1 MAAMKRIT
9 IKDKTFELSIP
20 EADILAAVRRVA
32 DAVKADYKDKD
43 PMFVI
48 VLSGAFVFAADL
60 LRMLDFEYQFTF
72 TKLSSYAGVSST
84 GKIVEQLPLTDNL
97 KGRHVVIVEDII
109 ETGYSI
115 KFLLDRIHEHAPA
128 SVEICALSHKPEKC
142 KVEGLKVKYAGM
154 TLPEAFI
161 VGYGLDYDQQGRQ
174 LRDIYSLV

>member
-1 MAAMKRIT
+1 MKRIT

-20 EADILAAVRRVA
+20 EAKILAAVKNVA
-32 DAVKADYKDKD
+32 NAIKTDYATKN
-43 PMFVI
+43 PMFII
-48 VLSGAFVFAADL
+48 VLNGAFVFAADL
-60 LRMLDFEYQFTF
+60 LRMLDFEFQFCF
-72 TKLSSYAGVSST
+72 TKLSSYAGTSST
-84 GKIVEQLPLTDNL
+84 GNITEQLPITDDLN
-97 KGRHVVIVEDII
+97 GRHVVIIEDIV

-115 KFLLDRIHEHAPA
+115 DFLLKRIKEQKPA

-154 TLPEAFI
+154 VLPEAFI